1 MTCVE
6 LGRSQEGIS
15 LWEWKLVNSSST
27 KWRTPYYDL
36 HRIKVITGGLF
47 SMKMETEEF
56 ISQYIYRIDL
66 IIDRINSPW

>member
-6 LGRSQEGIS
+6 LGRSQEVIS
-15 LWEWKLVNSSST
+15 LWEWKLVKSLKR

-47 SMKMETEEF
+47 SMKMETEESIYF
-56 ISQYIYRIDL
+56 KTIQKNMYDNIS
-66 IIDRINSPW
+66 P